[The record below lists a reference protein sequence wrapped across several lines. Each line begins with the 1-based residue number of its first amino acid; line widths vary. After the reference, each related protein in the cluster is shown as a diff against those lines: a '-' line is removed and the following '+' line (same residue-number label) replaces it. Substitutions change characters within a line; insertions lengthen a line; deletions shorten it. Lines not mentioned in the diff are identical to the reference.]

1 MADERI
7 PIALIPTRQPLVV
20 VAALTKLL
28 GAVLG
33 EGAAMAPGNNRD
45 VASTLI
51 SSDTD
56 PDALALRLLSA
67 AARLGADVDPDE
79 LIALPERAVDAEPA
93 PQMVIGHQAPDED
106 GGVTLSFSTTEEE
119 HAGLMAQR
127 MMAAFLPA
135 ARKLGVD
142 NYIEYEGFDS
152 ETGQRVL
159 LTFVVPGGKRP
170 AELRREAEAERDAL
184 QAQLDA
190 LSGAH
195 KQTRGVLEDPDP
207 TDLYVGAEKPWYVRV
222 SDGEVHHTTQA
233 SPVLIDWT
241 GDGRMLGV
249 EMFSE
254 REPTATKDIDDLD
267 VRAMR
272 DRLDLKEEA

>member
-7 PIALIPTRQPLVV
+7 TLALIPTRQPLVV

-28 GAVLG
+28 GVVLG
-33 EGAAMAPGNNRD
+33 GGAAMAPGNGHD

-51 SSDTD
+51 SADTD

-67 AARLGADVDPDE
+67 AAQLGADVDPDE
-79 LIALPERAVDAEPA
+79 LIALSDGADDADPA
-93 PQMVIGHQAPDED
+93 PQMVIGHQTPDD
-106 GGVTLSFSTTEEE
+106 DGVTLSFGTTEEE

-142 NYIEYEGFDS
+142 NYIEYEGFDR

-170 AELRREAEAERDAL
+170 AVLRREAEEQRDAL
-184 QAQLDA
+184 QARINAVLA
-190 LSGAH
+190 LTA
-195 KQTRGVLEDPDP
+195 DP
-207 TDLYVGAEKPWYVRV
+207 LRWC
-222 SDGEVHHTTQA
+222 
-233 SPVLIDWT
+233 
-241 GDGRMLGV
+241 GV
-249 EMFSE
+249 EDEFAE
-254 REPTATKDIDDLD
+254 A
-267 VRAMR
+267 VRAAASGE
-272 DRLDLKEEA
+272 KA